1 MKTWQDKYDT
11 AKHGLIFFV
20 CLFILGLALAYF
32 SFIYPSS
39 FKTFYKIMLYGKNDV
54 QTQLFTL
61 TMLPALFAFYFVQF
75 RWQMH
80 RASQVFVGMMLF
92 ISTFMMAAKF
102 L

>member
-11 AKHGLIFFV
+11 AKHGMIFFV
-20 CLFILGLALAYF
+20 LLFFLGLTLAYF
-32 SFIYPSS
+32 SFVYPSS
-39 FKTFYKIMLYGKNDV
+39 LNAFFGIMMKGRNDI

-80 RASQVFVGMMLF
+80 RASNVFVGMMLF
-92 ISTFMMAAKF
+92 IATFMMAAKF